1 MNPVRTYLKAQW
13 DRVGAWVLI
22 AVGFAALFLGWLGIS
37 GTTILAAQ
45 MPYIVSGGM
54 LGLAL
59 IGVGGMLW
67 LSADLKDE
75 WRKLDAIHDDL
86 GFERAVGAGASDL
99 STLQLA
105 SADDGAVIDLS
116 GASVRQAAR
125 R

>member
-1 MNPVRTYLKAQW
+1 MNVRTYVKAQW
-13 DRVGAWVLI
+13 DRVGAWALI
-22 AVGFAALFLGWLGIS
+22 AIGFIALLVGWLGIS

-54 LGLAL
+54 VGLAL

-75 WRKLDAIHDDL
+75 WRKLDAIHDEL
-86 GFERAVGAGASDL
+86 RTEVAEPAGAAPAR
-99 STLQLA
+99 TEA
-105 SADDGAVIDLS
+105 VAEGAVIDLS
-116 GASVRQAAR
+116 SGPVRQAQAAR

>member
-1 MNPVRTYLKAQW
+1 MTYLKAQW
-13 DRVGAWVLI
+13 DRVGAWALI
-22 AVGFAALFLGWLGIS
+22 LIGFGALLAGWLGIS

-75 WRKLDAIHDDL
+75 WRKLDAIHDELATPQRHDTVVTPEFRPATAAERELVDL
-86 GFERAVGAGASDL
+86 TTADAS
-99 STLQLA
+99 
-105 SADDGAVIDLS
+105 
-116 GASVRQAAR
+116 RQAAR

>member
-1 MNPVRTYLKAQW
+1 MKPLITYVKAQW

-22 AVGFAALFLGWLGIS
+22 AVGFVTLLVGWLGIS

-75 WRKLDAIHDDL
+75 WRKLDAIHEELNAVRASPVDDAPKN
-86 GFERAVGAGASDL
+86 RSASPAEID
-99 STLQLA
+99 
-105 SADDGAVIDLS
+105 VIDLS
-116 GASVRQAAR
+116 GQPVPQAVRR
-125 R
+125 

>member
-1 MNPVRTYLKAQW
+1 MNALMTYLKAQW
-13 DRVGAWVLI
+13 DRVGAGALI
-22 AVGFAALFLGWLGIS
+22 LVGFGALLVGWLGIS

-54 LGLAL
+54 VGLAL

-75 WRKLDAIHDDL
+75 WRKLDAIHDDIVTP
-86 GFERAVGAGASDL
+86 ERTDTVLAQEFRSSAPGERELVDL
-99 STLQLA
+99 TVDA
-105 SADDGAVIDLS
+105 P
-116 GASVRQAAR
+116 RQAAR

>member
-1 MNPVRTYLKAQW
+1 MNVRTYVKAQW
-13 DRVGAWVLI
+13 DRVGAWALI
-22 AVGFAALFLGWLGIS
+22 GIGFVALLVGWLGIS

-59 IGVGGMLW
+59 IGVGAMLW

-75 WRKLDAIHDDL
+75 WRKLDAIHDEL
-86 GFERAVGAGASDL
+86 RAEAAEPAVAGA
-99 STLQLA
+99 A
-105 SADDGAVIDLS
+105 PARAEAVADRAVIDLS
-116 GASVRQAAR
+116 SGGVRQAQTAR

>member
-1 MNPVRTYLKAQW
+1 MTYIKAQW

-37 GTTILAAQ
+37 GTTILAGQ

-54 LGLAL
+54 VGLAF

-86 GFERAVGAGASDL
+86 RLERAEPAAAQAPQSIPVGDA
-99 STLQLA
+99 T
-105 SADDGAVIDLS
+105 VIDLS
-116 GASVRQAAR
+116 GEGVREAVR

>member
-1 MNPVRTYLKAQW
+1 MKPLMTYVKAQW

-22 AVGFAALFLGWLGIS
+22 AVGFVALLVGWLGIS

-54 LGLAL
+54 VGLAL

-75 WRKLDAIHDDL
+75 WRKLDAIHEELGADRAASVDVGPARAMAADDKD
-86 GFERAVGAGASDL
+86 VIDQS
-99 STLQLA
+99 A
-105 SADDGAVIDLS
+105 SA
-116 GASVRQAAR
+116 VRQAVR